1 MIDTIAD
8 GKTPLVVLFPFPEDS
23 RGGQLLQ
30 KAAAMVERMG
40 QPVHLLF
47 RDTLPMGGKGPFH
60 VLAFVKTVEE
70 TGQLALRASSRMVS
84 GDVVYGGTL
93 VGISLERGNVI
104 TSFGS
109 GHFQS
114 SLVETADWAFPLM
127 GDRNM
132 AGKRWDPILEKTV
145 LQVYMGLMIHAA
157 GMADS
162 LLSTMDEARHVWKMM
177 GDEKIIP

>member
-1 MIDTIAD
+1 M
-8 GKTPLVVLFPFPEDS
+8 
-23 RGGQLLQ
+23 
-30 KAAAMVERMG
+30 
-40 QPVHLLF
+40 HLLF

-70 TGQLALRASSRMVS
+70 TGQLALRASSRMAS

-114 SLVETADWAFPLM
+114 SLVETADWAFPPM

-145 LQVYMGLMIHAA
+145 FQVYMGLMIHAA